1 MRKHTGQYYRCRNCD
16 FKSVNKSHL
25 LEHEATHS
33 NQKAKC
39 DICKRVYNTVKSL
52 VNHIRKYHLDSGRGK
67 AYLETFLTG
76 RKNAGTT
83 IIHQCHVCNRKF
95 KKKID
100 RDRHLFIHDI
110 KDLPN
115 IQSCL
120 LCDYTASRRIYLE
133 KHFLKHRILY
143 RCCECQDVFLSSVR
157 LSDHLSSV
165 HVKEDMEAFKWE
177 ELFEKSIENSM
188 YLPEPDDSYGP
199 DEKEFVNLPPEL
211 SIVEVNKNTD
221 YFTSDAGKKLSEEEQ
236 AAEVIANLQVDALG
250 DITLDKI
257 RAEASDNVKLD
268 NTISTATDTTPA
280 VETVQTSEEGILHI
294 YDISYLYLI

>member
-33 NQKAKC
+33 NQKSKC

-52 VNHIRKYHLDSGRGK
+52 VNHIRKYHLDSARGK

-76 RKNAGTT
+76 RKNTGTT

-165 HVKEDMEAFKWE
+165 HVKEDLEGFKWE
-177 ELFEKSIENSM
+177 ELFEKSVENSM

-211 SIVEVNKNTD
+211 SIIEVNKNTD
-221 YFTSDAGKKLSEEEQ
+221 YFTSDADKKLSEEEQ

-257 RAEASDNVKLD
+257 QDEASDNVKLD
-268 NTISTATDTTPA
+268 NTFRTATDTTPA
-280 VETVQTSEEGILHI
+280 VETVQTSKEGILHI
-294 YDISYLYLI
+294 YDISNLYLI